1 MNTNK
6 LTPANDSA
14 RTKDINGYLLVENN
28 NISKADVN
36 PYYGRDIP
44 NWQNLGLSA
53 DKVYA
58 MFRAPDEL
66 SKGADSF
73 NGKPL
78 LRGHHDIHSGD
89 IPKDKIIG
97 SIGTDVR
104 FEYPFLVASLT
115 VWDESDIALI
125 EADKIKELSSSY
137 FYRADMTA
145 GEINGVQYDG
155 VMRDIVGNHVAIV
168 EQGRAGS
175 QVAVADS
182 GIKLTNK
189 DIKTMKLED
198 FKKIFGG
205 LLAKDAKDED
215 IEEAMKKAD
224 DNDDDKKADD
234 NDDKKSDD
242 KACDESKDDKDAK
255 YDDKIEKLKKELS
268 DKQAEIDDYK
278 EKIKGAE
285 DSAKDEEEKR
295 ANDAAMI
302 KKEITAEFKAKEL
315 AQSSVRPFIGEV
327 ALDSAG
333 DIYAAGLKHFGVDI
347 TGLPETAFKATFEAV
362 SKSRQSAKAN
372 DSAMNSSNGLLSSL
386 PNMKR
391 L

>member
-58 MFRAPDEL
+58 MFRDPDEL

-145 GEINGVQYDG
+145 GEINGVHYDG
-155 VMRDIVGNHVAIV
+155 IMRDIVGNHVAIV

-182 GIKLTNK
+182 NIKLT
-189 DIKTMKLED
+189 IKEMAKMKLDD
-198 FKKIFGG
+198 FKKLFGG

-215 IEEAMKKAD
+215 IEAAIKKAD

-242 KACDESKDDKDAK
+242 KACDESGDE
-255 YDDKIEKLKKELS
+255 KIEKLKKELA

-302 KKEITAEFKAKEL
+302 KKEIIAEVKAKEL

-362 SKSRQSAKAN
+362 SKSRQSTKAN
-372 DSAMNSSNGLLSSL
+372 DSAMNSSSGLLSSL